1 MKLLFPTKPAEGEGP
16 KRHCVLLRR
25 FGPSPSAGFV
35 SLLVLFLCTACA
47 AATSQAVGSPVER
60 PDPRLQRELAAA
72 VQGFHGSVGLYVHHL
87 GTGATAAIAADDT
100 FPTASMVKVPIM
112 VGVFDA
118 ISRGRFAFTDTA
130 PEPRARAKYPEDD
143 ISAGLSDTAR
153 ITVSR
158 LVTLSLTYSDNSA
171 SLWLQQLA
179 GGGAAI
185 NGWLEGQGFAVTRVN
200 ARTDGREA
208 DYDRWGWGQTTPREM
223 AWLVTLIRQGRV
235 VSPAASEEMYRTMT
249 RSFWTGEALSRLPPT
264 VQAASKQG
272 AVDRS
277 RSEVVLV
284 NAPSGDYVFCVI
296 TKNQQD
302 ESWKPDN
309 EGYLLLRRVSA
320 ALWKYFEPHHP
331 WSPAPGAETFK
342 P

>member
-1 MKLLFPTKPAEGEGP
+1 MAYAVLPLLLISLVT
-16 KRHCVLLRR
+16 
-25 FGPSPSAGFV
+25 SPSA
-35 SLLVLFLCTACA
+35 A
-47 AATSQAVGSPVER
+47 QR
-60 PDPRLQRELAAA
+60 DHPDRRLQRELEALTRD
-72 VQGFHGSVGLYVHHL
+72 FHGEVGVYVRHL
-87 GTGATAAIAADDT
+87 GTGATASVRADDT
-100 FPTASMVKVPIM
+100 FPTASMIKVPIM
-112 VGVFDA
+112 VGVFHA
-118 ISRGRFAFTDTA
+118 IDQGRFAFTDTA

-158 LVTLSLTYSDNSA
+158 LLTLSLTYSDNSA

-179 GGGAAI
+179 GSGDSI
-185 NGWLEGQGFAVTRVN
+185 NAWLDRSGFAVTRVN
-200 ARTDGREA
+200 ARTPGREA

-223 AWLVTLIRQGRV
+223 ARLVTLIRERKV
-235 VSPAASEEMYRTMT
+235 VSPAASEEMYRHLT
-249 RSFWTGEALSRLPPT
+249 RSFWTGEALSQLPPT

-272 AVDRS
+272 AVDQS

-302 ESWKPDN
+302 ESWQADN
-309 EGYLLLRRVSA
+309 EGYVVLRRISA
-320 ALWKYFEPHHP
+320 LLWRHFEPRHP
-331 WSPAPGAETFK
+331 WTPAAGAGAFK

>member
-1 MKLLFPTKPAEGEGP
+1 MALL
-16 KRHCVLLRR
+16 LL
-25 FGPSPSAGFV
+25 AA
-35 SLLVLFLCTACA
+35 ACA
-47 AATSQAVGSPVER
+47 PTTSREGATPAPAGADR
-60 PDPRLQRELAAA
+60 PDPELQRQLEAA
-72 VQGFHGSVGLYVHHL
+72 VQGFHGGVGVYVRHL
-87 GTGATAAIAADDT
+87 RTGATAAIAADDT
-100 FPTASMVKVPIM
+100 FPTASMIKVPIM

-118 ISRGRFAFTDTA
+118 MTQGRFRFTDTA

-158 LVTLSLTYSDNSA
+158 LLTLSLTYSDNSA

-179 GGGAAI
+179 GTGTAI
-185 NGWLEGQGFAVTRVN
+185 NAWLAGHGFAVTRVN
-200 ARTDGREA
+200 ARTADREG

-223 AWLVTLIRQGRV
+223 ARLVTLIRQGQV
-235 VSPAASEEMYRTMT
+235 VSPAASEEMYRTLT
-249 RSFWTGEALSRLPPT
+249 RSFWTGEALSQLPPT

-272 AVDRS
+272 AVDQS

-302 ESWKPDN
+302 ESQAADN
-309 EGYLLLRRVSA
+309 EGYVVLRRVSA
-320 ALWKYFEPHHP
+320 LLWRYFEPHHP
-331 WSPAPGAETFK
+331 WRPAPGTEHFK

>member
-1 MKLLFPTKPAEGEGP
+1 MEKVLRFARDEGRALP
-16 KRHCVLLRR
+16 R
-25 FGPSPSAGFV
+25 FAF
-35 SLLVLFLCTACA
+35 LVLTACA
-47 AATSQAVGSPVER
+47 PASRPQSGTGAPATGEH
-60 PDPRLQRELAAA
+60 PDPRLQRQLEAA
-72 VQGFHGSVGLYVHHL
+72 VQGFHGGVGVYVHHL
-87 GTGATAAIAADDT
+87 RTGATAAISPDDT
-100 FPTASMVKVPIM
+100 FPTASMIKVPIM

-118 ISRGRFAFTDTA
+118 MTRGRFRFTDTA

-158 LVTLSLTYSDNSA
+158 LLTLSLTYSDNSA

-179 GGGAAI
+179 GSGTTI
-185 NGWLEGQGFAVTRVN
+185 NQWLSGHGFPVTRVN
-200 ARTDGREA
+200 ARTTGREA

-223 AWLVTLIRQGRV
+223 ARLVTLIRQGQA
-235 VSPAASEEMYRTMT
+235 VSPAASEEMYRTLT
-249 RSFWTGEALSRLPPT
+249 RSFWTGEALSQLPPT

-272 AVDRS
+272 AVDQS

-284 NAPSGDYVFCVI
+284 NAPSGDYVFCLI

-302 ESWKPDN
+302 QSQEAGN
-309 EGYLLLRRVSA
+309 EGYVLLRRVSA
-320 ALWKYFEPHHP
+320 LLWEYFEPGHP
-331 WSPAPGAETFK
+331 WRPAPGSEHFK